1 VVLTIYSNVLLGKKT
16 LPTGDHPSPGGQ
28 RLTAGA
34 PSGCG
39 SHPLS
44 LAATLTLAPT
54 DSLAGMSRRD
64 CPPPS
69 DPPGGPTLAQSRGH
83 PFCPL
88 IQYWPFMP
96 HGGFTGS
103 DDEEDLNWLPLCSSP
118 KGKGVQIW
126 RLNGRCVAV
135 APQGP
140 SHLAGRS
147 TACYRHNLAGPE
159 GGPRSKMGSKHNR
172 SGLAN
177 RPLRGRLRPG
187 LAMYLDRCVHLK

>member
-118 KGKGVQIW
+118 KGKGVA
-126 RLNGRCVAV
+126 RSLS
-135 APQGP
+135 PQ
-140 SHLAGRS
+140 R
-147 TACYRHNLAGPE
+147 
-159 GGPRSKMGSKHNR
+159 R
-172 SGLAN
+172 SGGLMVDAW
-177 RPLRGRLRPG
+177 RSLLRVPHTSLVDLQP
-187 LAMYLDRCVHLK
+187 VIVII

>member
-1 VVLTIYSNVLLGKKT
+1 MVLTIYSNVLLGRKT
-16 LPTGDHPSPGGQ
+16 LPTGDHPSPGGH

-44 LAATLTLAPT
+44 LAATLTPAPT

-69 DPPGGPTLAQSRGH
+69 DPPGYVDQLTPSPRSPVGRPTLAQSRGH

-88 IQYWPFMP
+88 IQDWPFVP
-96 HGGFTGS
+96 HGGFTS
-103 DDEEDLNWLPLCSSP
+103 FDDEEDLNWLPLCSSP
-118 KGKGVQIW
+118 KGNGVARSLSPQRRSGGLMVDAW
-126 RLNGRCVAV
+126 RSL
-135 APQGP
+135 PQGP

-147 TACYRHNLAGPE
+147 TAYRE
-159 GGPRSKMGSKHNR
+159 
-172 SGLAN
+172 
-177 RPLRGRLRPG
+177 
-187 LAMYLDRCVHLK
+187 